1 MTDITTTASTLPVS
15 LKRSGYSKLIAS
27 NPNYFGN
34 LGESSFKPVK
44 VIQADTTYE
53 QVTCLGFNPSTSI
66 LEAVVQIKQPS
77 GYDGDSC
84 TSGSYEYIRFYV
96 DYGSGFEDLGYVA
109 INVHDVPNAADCAKA
124 AEKPLSFA
132 ASVSFQPKTNWCG
145 VPVLPKVR
153 AILSWQTV
161 PPANTP
167 NYNPVWGNHLDAHI
181 QIKPR
186 PLIYKEI
193 GLNIAGEV
201 AKFIPP
207 EEVVTL
213 ENQPVPLPDPGPLDL
228 AQLAQLYAAPVVK
241 GAKAEAATAVPAHRF
256 GFAEVQKVLAA
267 PVVDSQQVVS
277 AIDKFTA
284 AGLNW
289 QSVVAALEGEDANV
303 SYEQLECL
311 GLEGDPA
318 APRLVAT
325 LRIKQPVG
333 YNGGLCTAG
342 SNEYVAFWADWDD
355 TCKFTYLN
363 TVAIPVHDISSI
375 PKDGLVYSVVLPV
388 NLDPYRAPCD
398 KPKIARV
405 HAVLSWATP
414 PSTTNP
420 NALNYWGNFITTHVQ
435 IQPGTVPNPLY
446 PTISI
451 LGGIPT
457 GSIASD
463 GYTVTNARFAGNNLL
478 ADSLGRRCPFGG
490 VVEIQG
496 PEFPGYWYK
505 IQVRPQSGGAWQ
517 DVIAPLLLTRWD
529 GTTYLSSPDPTSHF
543 FPYQQYANNIENL
556 LGDWET
562 VGLTDVVWE
571 VKLQIASDHTG
582 TPVSGAVPD
591 VHNLQLDN
599 TAPYGNIQISSGGDC
614 GQFDVG
620 AVLNG
625 TFVATDANFGS
636 FSLYTLPYPSAI
648 TPSGGYSPTPASGS
662 AWSLNTAGLV
672 PCGYVI
678 QLEVA
683 DLSIVNSAWGSH
695 NWAVSP
701 PSVLSQGFCL
711 LEPGS

>member
-1 MTDITTTASTLPVS
+1 MADVTKAAAALP
-15 LKRSGYSKLIAS
+15 LERSSYPQLIAS

-34 LGESSFKPVK
+34 FGTSQFKAVK
-44 VIQADTTYE
+44 VIQNDTTYE
-53 QVTCLGFNPSTSI
+53 QITCLGFNPNTSV
-66 LEAVVQIKQPS
+66 LEAVVQIKQPT

-96 DYGSGFEDLGYVA
+96 DYGSGFEDLGVVA
-109 INVHDVPNAADCAKA
+109 INVHDVPDALDCAKA

-132 ASVSFQPKTNWCG
+132 ASVAFQPKTNWCAF
-145 VPVLPKVR
+145 PVLPKVR
-153 AILSWQTV
+153 AVLSWQTV
-161 PPANTP
+161 PPANAP
-167 NYNPVWGNHLDAHI
+167 AYSPVWGNHLDAHI
-181 QIKPR
+181 QIRPR
-186 PLIYKEI
+186 PLIFKEV
-193 GLNIAGEV
+193 GLNISGEV

-207 EEVVTL
+207 QEIVAL

-228 AQLAQLYAAPVVK
+228 AQLAALYAAPVVK
-241 GAKAEAATAVPAHRF
+241 GAKAAAAAAVPAHRF

-277 AIDKFTA
+277 AIDKFAA
-284 AGLNW
+284 AGLDW
-289 QSVVAALEGEDANV
+289 QAVLAALEGENANV

-363 TVAIPVHDISSI
+363 TVAIPVHDISGI
-375 PKDGLVYSVVLPV
+375 PPDGLVYSVVLPV

-398 KPKIARV
+398 KPKIARI

-414 PSTTNP
+414 PSTADP
-420 NALNYWGNFITTHVQ
+420 DALNYWGNFITTHAQ

-457 GSIASD
+457 GSIGGD

-490 VVEIQG
+490 TVEIQG
-496 PEFPGYWYK
+496 PEFYGYKYK
-505 IQVRPQSGGAWQ
+505 IQVRPQSGGSWQ
-517 DVIAPLLLTRWD
+517 DVITPLLLTRWD
-529 GTTYLSSPDPTSHF
+529 GTTYVSSPDPSNF
-543 FPYQQYANNIENL
+543 FTYQQYQYNIENL
-556 LGDWET
+556 LGERQT
-562 VGLTDVVWE
+562 EGLADEVWE
-571 VKLQIASDHTG
+571 VKLQIADLSDN
-582 TPVSGAVPD
+582 PVPGAVPD
-591 VHNLQLDN
+591 VHTLQLDN
-599 TAPYGNIQISSGGDC
+599 TPPMGNIQITSGGDC
-614 GQFDVG
+614 GQFEVG
-620 AVLNG
+620 AVLSG

-636 FSLYTLPYPSAI
+636 FSLYTLPYPSGI
-648 TPSGGYSPTPASGS
+648 TPSGGYAPTPAAGS
-662 AWSLNTAGLV
+662 PWSLNTAGLL
-672 PCGYVI
+672 PYGYVI
-678 QLEVA
+678 ELQVA

-695 NWAVSP
+695 NWAVAP

>member
-1 MTDITTTASTLPVS
+1 MPDVTKAAAVLPVP
-15 LKRSGYSKLIAS
+15 LERSSYPKLIAK

-34 LGESSFKPVK
+34 FGTSPLKAVK
-44 VIQADTTYE
+44 VIQNDTTYE
-53 QVTCLGFNPSTSI
+53 QVTCLGYIPSTSI
-66 LEAVVQIKQPS
+66 LEAVVQIKQPA
-77 GYDGDSC
+77 GYDGDTC
-84 TSGSYEYIRFYV
+84 TSGSHEYIRFYV

-109 INVHDVPNAADCAKA
+109 VNVHDVPNATDCAKA

-132 ASVSFQPKTNWCG
+132 ASVAFQPKTNWCG

-181 QIKPR
+181 QIRPR
-186 PLIYKEI
+186 PLIFKEI
-193 GLNIAGEV
+193 GLTVAGEV

-207 EEVVTL
+207 EEIVAL

-228 AQLAQLYAAPVVK
+228 AQLAKLYAAPVAK
-241 GAKAEAATAVPAHRF
+241 GAKAAAAPAVPAHRF
-256 GFAEVQKVLAA
+256 GYADVQKVLAA
-267 PVVDSQQVVS
+267 PVVDSQQVAS

-284 AGLNW
+284 AGLDW
-289 QSVVAALEGEDANV
+289 QAVLAALEGENANV
-303 SYEQLECL
+303 SFEQLECL

-325 LRIKQPVG
+325 LRIKQPSG

-342 SNEYVAFWADWDD
+342 SKEYVAFWADWDD

-363 TVAIPVHDISSI
+363 TVAIPVHDIGSI
-375 PKDGLVYSVVLPV
+375 PPDGLVYSVVLPV
-388 NLDPYRAPCD
+388 NLGPYRAPCD
-398 KPKIARV
+398 KPKIARI

-414 PSTTNP
+414 PSTTDP

-457 GSIASD
+457 GSIAGD

-496 PEFPGYWYK
+496 PEFYGYKYR
-505 IQVRPQSGGAWQ
+505 IQVRPLSGGPWQ
-517 DVIAPLLLTRWD
+517 SVVTPLLLTRWD
-529 GTTYLSSPDPTSHF
+529 GTTYVSSPDLSGF
-543 FPYQQYANNIENL
+543 FVYQEYANNIENL
-556 LGDWET
+556 LGDWQTE
-562 VGLTDVVWE
+562 GLPDEVWQ
-571 VKLQIASDHTG
+571 VRLDIADMSDN
-582 TPVSGAVPD
+582 PVPGAVPD
-591 VHNLQLDN
+591 MHNLQLDN
-599 TAPYGNIQISSGGDC
+599 TAPVAKVEIASGGDC
-614 GQFDVG
+614 GKFGVG
-620 AVLNG
+620 DTLTG

-636 FSLYTLPYPSAI
+636 FNLYTLPFPSGI
-648 TPSGGYSPTPASGS
+648 TPGVGYSPTPAAGS
-662 AWSLNTAGLV
+662 AWSLNTTGMQ

-678 QLEVA
+678 ELEVA
-683 DLSIVNSAWGSH
+683 DLSIVNSAWGAH
-695 NWAVSP
+695 NWASA
-701 PSVLSQGFCL
+701 SQGFCL
-711 LEPGS
+711 LKPGS

>member
-1 MTDITTTASTLPVS
+1 MSDVTKAAATLPVPHE
-15 LKRSGYSKLIAS
+15 RSSFPKLIAS

-34 LGESSFKPVK
+34 FGTSQFQPVK
-44 VIQADTTYE
+44 VIQNDTTYE
-53 QVTCLGFNPSTSI
+53 QITCLGFNPNTSV
-66 LEAVVQIKQPS
+66 LEAVIQIKQPA

-84 TSGSYEYIRFYV
+84 TNGSYEYIRFYA
-96 DYGSGFEDLGYVA
+96 DYGSGFEDLGVA
-109 INVHDVPNAADCAKA
+109 AIHVHDVPNAADCAKA

-132 ASVSFQPKTNWCG
+132 ASVAFQPKTNWCG

-167 NYNPVWGNHLDAHI
+167 TYNPVWGNHLDAHI
-181 QIKPR
+181 QIRPR
-186 PLIYKEI
+186 PLIFKEI
-193 GLNIAGEV
+193 FTVESKV

-207 EEVVTL
+207 EEIVAL

-228 AQLAQLYAAPVVK
+228 AQLAKLYTAPAAK
-241 GAKAEAATAVPAHRF
+241 GAKADAAAAVPAHRY

-267 PVVDSQQVVS
+267 PVVDSQQVAS
-277 AIDKFTA
+277 AIDQFKA
-284 AGLNW
+284 AGLDW
-289 QSVVAALEGEDANV
+289 QAVLAALEGENANV

-342 SNEYVAFWADWDD
+342 SKEYVAFWADWDD

-375 PKDGLVYSVVLPV
+375 PADGLVYSVVLPV
-388 NLDPYRAPCD
+388 NLDPHRAPCD
-398 KPKIARV
+398 KPKIARI

-414 PSTTNP
+414 PSTTDP

-457 GSIASD
+457 GSIGGD
-463 GYTVTNARFAGNNLL
+463 GYTLTNARFAGNNLL

-490 VVEIQG
+490 VVEVQG
-496 PEFPGYWYK
+496 PEFPGYKYK
-505 IQVRPQSGGAWQ
+505 IQVRRISGGAWQ
-517 DVIAPLLLTRWD
+517 DVATPLLLTRWD
-529 GTTYLSSPDPTSHF
+529 GTTYVSNPDASNF
-543 FPYQQYANNIENL
+543 FVYQQYANNIENL
-556 LGDWET
+556 LGEWQTSGD
-562 VGLTDVVWE
+562 DVWE
-571 VKLQIASDHTG
+571 VKLQIADLSDN
-582 TPVSGAVPD
+582 PVPGAVPD
-591 VHNLQLDN
+591 VHTLQLDN
-599 TAPYGNIQISSGGDC
+599 TPPVATIHITSGGDC
-614 GQFDVG
+614 GKFGVG
-620 AVLNG
+620 ATLSG

-636 FSLYTLPYPSAI
+636 FSLGTLPFPGPV
-648 TPSGGYSPTPASGS
+648 TPGSGYSPTPAAGS
-662 AWSLNTAGLV
+662 AWSLNTTGMQQ
-672 PCGYVI
+672 CGYVVE
-678 QLEVA
+678 LEVA
-683 DLSIVNSAWGSH
+683 DLSIVNSAWGAH
-695 NWAVSP
+695 NWGSS
-701 PSVLSQGFCL
+701 SVGFCL
-711 LEPGS
+711 LNPGS

>member
-1 MTDITTTASTLPVS
+1 MPDVTKAAAALPVP
-15 LKRSGYSKLIAS
+15 LERSSYPKLIAS

-34 LGESSFKPVK
+34 FGASHLKPVK
-44 VIQADTTYE
+44 VIQNDTTYE
-53 QVTCLGFNPSTSI
+53 QVTCLGFNPNTTL
-66 LEAVVQIKQPS
+66 LEAVVQIKQPT

-84 TSGSYEYIRFYV
+84 TNGSYEYIRFYV

-109 INVHDVPNAADCAKA
+109 INVHDVPNAVDCAKA

-132 ASVSFQPKTNWCG
+132 ASVTFQPKSNWCG
-145 VPVLPKVR
+145 IPVLPKVR
-153 AILSWQTV
+153 AILSWQTI

-181 QIKPR
+181 QIRPR
-186 PLIYKEI
+186 PLIFKEV
-193 GLNIAGEV
+193 GLNIAGDV

-207 EEVVTL
+207 QEIVAI

-228 AQLAQLYAAPVVK
+228 AQLTALYAAPAAK
-241 GAKAEAATAVPAHRF
+241 GAKAALSTSVPAHRF

-267 PVVDSQQVVS
+267 PVVDSQLVAS

-284 AGLNW
+284 AGLDW
-289 QSVVAALEGEDANV
+289 AAILAALEGENANV
-303 SYEQLECL
+303 TYEQLECL

-325 LRIKQPVG
+325 LRIKQPSG

-363 TVAIPVHDISSI
+363 TVAIPVHDIGTI

-398 KPKIARV
+398 KPKIARI

-414 PSTTNP
+414 PSTTDP

-446 PTISI
+446 PTMSI

-457 GSIASD
+457 GSIGAD

-478 ADSLGRRCPFGG
+478 ADSLGRQCPFGG

-496 PEFPGYWYK
+496 PEFYGYKYK
-505 IQVRPQSGGAWQ
+505 IQVRPHSGGSWQ
-517 DVIAPLLLTRWD
+517 DVVTPLLLTRWD
-529 GTTYLSSPDPTSHF
+529 GTTYVSYPDPSNF
-543 FPYQQYANNIENL
+543 FTYQQYQYNIENL
-556 LGDWET
+556 LGEWQSSGDE
-562 VGLTDVVWE
+562 VWD
-571 VKLQIASDHTG
+571 VKLQIADLSDN
-582 TPVSGAVPD
+582 PVPGAVPD
-591 VHNLQLDN
+591 VHTIQLDN
-599 TAPYGNIQISSGGDC
+599 TAPYGNIQITSGGDC

-620 AVLNG
+620 AVLSG

-636 FSLYTLPYPSAI
+636 FSLSTLPYPSGI

-662 AWSLNTAGLV
+662 AWTLNTAGLV

-678 QLEVA
+678 QLEVV

-701 PSVLSQGFCL
+701 PSILSQGFCL
-711 LEPGS
+711 LGSGS